1 MTVLADA
8 LVHALLAAS
17 CTIAPAGGA
26 PGDWRPAPAPA
37 LAVAAAGRAR
47 APSPAAPA
55 VPDSAYRRLFE
66 GGVTMDAFLAAAR
79 QRKEQWAANYK
90 RGAVADAVLATARS
104 APGPWK
110 LLVVAVDGCSDSVN
124 TVPYIARLAEQ
135 LMGMELR
142 IVDNA
147 VGRAV
152 MDAHRTPDGR
162 SATPT
167 VILLDANYQER
178 GCWIE
183 RPTEL
188 RDWILT
194 HKATD
199 RDRDIFEH
207 KMSWY
212 EQDKGEKTL
221 VDIAEMIA
229 AAGRGEVKC

>member
-1 MTVLADA
+1 MTALADA
-8 LVHALLAAS
+8 LVHAV
-17 CTIAPAGGA
+17 I
-26 PGDWRPAPAPA
+26 
-37 LAVAAAGRAR
+37 AAACTVAPPADRVGRS
-47 APSPAAPA
+47 PVPAAPIGA
-55 VPDSAYRRLFE
+55 ESMARAAASTTIPDSTYRRLFD

-79 QRKEQWAANYK
+79 QRKEQWAANYQ

-142 IVDNA
+142 IVDNT

-167 VILLDANYQER
+167 VILLDATYRER

-188 RDWILT
+188 RDWIVSR
-194 HKATD
+194 KATD
-199 RDRDIFEH
+199 RDRDIFEY
-207 KMSWY
+207 KMRWY
-212 EQDKGEKTL
+212 EQDKGQKTL
-221 VDIAEMIA
+221 VDIADMIA

>member
-1 MTVLADA
+1 MIALADA
-8 LVHALLAAS
+8 LMHVALAAA
-17 CTIAPAGGA
+17 C
-26 PGDWRPAPAPA
+26 
-37 LAVAAAGRAR
+37 AVAD
-47 APSPAAPA
+47 PAAVPA
-55 VPDSAYRRLFE
+55 TVPDTTYRRLFE

-135 LMGMELR
+135 LMGVELR

-147 VGRAV
+147 VGRVV

-167 VILLDANYQER
+167 VVLLDANYQER
-178 GCWIE
+178 GCWVE

-188 RDWILT
+188 RDWMLS

-207 KMSWY
+207 KMAWY
-212 EQDKGEKTL
+212 EQDKGQKTL
-221 VDIAEMIA
+221 LDIADIFA